1 MILVLNNTQIKTLM
15 LVILLQMLI
24 SKLKIK
30 HIYAAGDCIGQL
42 QLAHVGSKEA
52 IVAVEHM
59 FDCSPIPINYDL
71 IPKCVYTNPEI
82 FNW

>member
-1 MILVLNNTQIKTLM
+1 M
-15 LVILLQMLI
+15 
-24 SKLKIK
+24 
-30 HIYAAGDCIGQL
+30 

-59 FDCSPIPINYDL
+59 FDCSPIPVNYDL

-82 FNW
+82 ASIGKNLEQAKKQALKQKVSKFLLKL

>member
-1 MILVLNNTQIKTLM
+1 M
-15 LVILLQMLI
+15 
-24 SKLKIK
+24 
-30 HIYAAGDCIGQL
+30 
-42 QLAHVGSKEA
+42 AHVGSKEA

-82 FNW
+82 ASIGKNLEQAKKQASKQKVSKFLLKL

>member
-1 MILVLNNTQIKTLM
+1 M
-15 LVILLQMLI
+15 
-24 SKLKIK
+24 
-30 HIYAAGDCIGQL
+30 
-42 QLAHVGSKEA
+42 AHVGSKEA

-82 FNW
+82 ASIGKNLEQAKKAGIKAKVSKFLLKL

>member
-1 MILVLNNTQIKTLM
+1 M
-15 LVILLQMLI
+15 
-24 SKLKIK
+24 
-30 HIYAAGDCIGQL
+30 
-42 QLAHVGSKEA
+42 AHVGSKEA

-82 FNW
+82 ASIGKNLEQAKAGIKAKVSKFLLKL